1 MMIRKHILKKRLMI
15 PSHTKGGEQAPL
27 ARPTLSPE
35 IHTRDTRTCIT
46 CRGRGRNRE
55 AAWQIPRVA
64 LTDPRQ
70 CAHECVESPA
80 HTHTYTHQTY
90 FRGPF
95 QPGSSSSGCFLAAA
109 RRCLMLAS
117 SRGDRASAGRRPRT
131 DVTMAQLLST
141 VCTRLCSVSRAP
153 GSERTTA
160 TLGPELH
167 APKQPDGCTMQFTS
181 RASSSIS
188 RSTAS
193 DPEAR
198 QLRAWQTKIP
208 ESAPAAR
215 SRCRRSR
222 LSEAMLTRP
231 ESIPPAPSEGS
242 IGTFEVSLGA
252 SHRHSD

>member
-1 MMIRKHILKKRLMI
+1 MMIRIHILKKRLMI
-15 PSHTKGGEQAPL
+15 PSHTKGGERAPL

-153 GSERTTA
+153 VCVCARACVCVCVCVCACVRVCLSVCVC
-160 TLGPELH
+160 L
-167 APKQPDGCTMQFTS
+167 CVWSTS
-181 RASSSIS
+181 RS
-188 RSTAS
+188 
-193 DPEAR
+193 
-198 QLRAWQTKIP
+198 
-208 ESAPAAR
+208 
-215 SRCRRSR
+215 
-222 LSEAMLTRP
+222 
-231 ESIPPAPSEGS
+231 G
-242 IGTFEVSLGA
+242 V
-252 SHRHSD
+252 